1 MPKLT
6 SLADLGS
13 HFATKFTLKVRPRRR
28 TYLSLSDAVYD
39 YIAGHELV
47 VIDPSSPLN
56 GAVVSCLDSD
66 VLKDRYNIHTLSYHF
81 NPGMAPTEIKL

>member
-6 SLADLGS
+6 SLQDLAT
-13 HFATKFTLKVRPRRR
+13 HFAHRFTLHVRPRRR
-28 TYLSLSDAVYD
+28 TYISISDAVYD
-39 YIAGHELV
+39 YVTGHELV
-47 VIDPSSPLN
+47 VTDRNSPLN

-66 VLKDRYNIHTLSYHF
+66 VLKDRYNIHTLSLMF